1 MKNFDF
7 IAGSLAIDAPSSPF
21 ILLASQIIKEVFY
34 ETNGYF
40 AYKFISISK
49 DNPKNIPTFLIVSQ
63 EYGILIVDIIQEK
76 VLSTIER
83 DEEFYWKIGDEF
95 EYSRET
101 VVFNYEEDVKNRL
114 RTKPL
119 LFNKKKKIFNV
130 EINTLLVFCENN
142 EYQELLDPDLD
153 NIAVNFSELK
163 DYLEAFHAQRSL
175 NTPLSD
181 EVFAQICSQIE
192 GTYIFEK
199 EKNINSLLNEQSLVT
214 VNDFIEESLNV
225 TFKQD
230 RVQRQISM
238 QLPNGIQRIRGLAGT
253 GKTIVL
259 CLKAALTHSTYK
271 DFKILYLFN
280 TQSLY
285 KSIQNLITKYYG
297 AETGLLPDFENKIDI
312 YHAWGGAAKAG
323 LYSELCKSLG
333 LKPLS
338 FNQLRG
344 SGDPL
349 KSLYKDLLAK
359 ASNRITPVYDLVL
372 IDEAQDFA
380 PEIFEVV
387 YKLTKGEGDKKR
399 IIWAYDEFQS
409 LKDTVI
415 REPEDLFGRNAEGE
429 PNILNASLNGNYEG
443 DIPKDFTLPNCYRT
457 PRPVLM
463 TAHGVAMGLYAPQ
476 KTHMFYEKTA
486 WNAIGYNVIQPT
498 THSIPEKIEVILE
511 RPDSNSRNTLEKL
524 LTDNGKPITDLIKVQ
539 EVNSTLEQFDY
550 ISSECHRLINVEK
563 VAPEQ
568 IIIINL
574 SKGDNKHEMI
584 RLRNVLAARGMN
596 SVIPGYVE
604 SPDIFQPKDHIT
616 ITTPFRAKGNESNIV
631 FLINSQ
637 LVADDHTPRTRNS
650 FFVSL
655 TRSRGWCYVVGEGE
669 GIKKLKHEISG
680 ILRNFPTFNFI
691 SPLKSEVTGKL
702 DYLSRSDSEIDEINR
717 IVNII
722 NNNPEILNLL
732 DENVIAKLNLK
743 FEK

>member
-1 MKNFDF
+1 M
-7 IAGSLAIDAPSSPF
+7 
-21 ILLASQIIKEVFY
+21 
-34 ETNGYF
+34 
-40 AYKFISISK
+40 
-49 DNPKNIPTFLIVSQ
+49 SQ
-63 EYGILIVDIIQEK
+63 EYGILVIDIIQEK
-76 VLSTIER
+76 VLDSIER
-83 DEEFYWKIGDEF
+83 DEEYYWKFGSEF

-114 RTKPL
+114 RSKSL
-119 LFNKKKKIFNV
+119 LFNKKKKTFNF
-130 EINTLLVFCENN
+130 EISTVLVFCENN
-142 EYQELLDPDLD
+142 DYEKYLDPDLGNTAIRFGD
-153 NIAVNFSELK
+153 LK
-163 DYLEAFHAQRSL
+163 DFLEAFRAKRSFGEA
-175 NTPLSD
+175 LSD
-181 EVFAQICSQIE
+181 EVFAQVCSQIE
-192 GTYIFEK
+192 GTFIFEK
-199 EKNINSLLNEQSLVT
+199 EKNINSLLNEKSLIT
-214 VNDFIEESLNV
+214 VNDFIDESLNV

-259 CLKAALTHSTYK
+259 CLKAALTHSTYS

-323 LYSELCKSLG
+323 LYSELCKTLG

-344 SGDPL
+344 SSDPL
-349 KSLYKDLLAK
+349 KSLYKDLLSK
-359 ASNRITPVYDLVL
+359 GGDRITPIYDLVL

-380 PEIFEVV
+380 PEIFEAV
-387 YKLTKGEGDKKR
+387 YKLTKGDGDQKR

-415 REPEDLFGRNAEGE
+415 REPEDLFGRNAEGQ
-429 PNILNASLNGNYEG
+429 PNILNASLKGNYEG
-443 DIPKDFTLPNCYRT
+443 EIPKDFTLPNCYRT

-476 KTHMFYEKTA
+476 KTHMFYEKSA
-486 WNAIGYNVIQPT
+486 WNAIGYNVIEPT
-498 THSIPEKIEVILE
+498 THSIPEKVNVVLE

-524 LTDNGKPITDLIKVQ
+524 LTDNGKPITELIKVQ
-539 EVNSTLEQFDY
+539 EVDSTLEQLDY
-550 ISSECHRLINVEK
+550 ISNECHRLIVEEK

-584 RLRNVLAARGMN
+584 SLRNVLTNRGIH
-596 SVIPGYVE
+596 SVIPGYIE

-631 FLINSQ
+631 FLFNSQ

-655 TRSRGWCYVVGEGE
+655 TRSRGWCYVVGEGA
-669 GIKKLKHEISG
+669 GIKKLKREIVE
-680 ILRNFPTFNFI
+680 ILNNFPKFNFT
-691 SPLKSEVTGKL
+691 SPLKVEVTGKL
-702 DYLSRSDSEIDEINR
+702 DYLSRTDSEIDEINR

-722 NNNPEILNLL
+722 NNNPEILHLL
-732 DENVIAKLNLK
+732 DESVLAKLNIK
-743 FEK
+743 PEK

>member
-7 IAGSLAIDAPSSPF
+7 IAGSLAIDAPNSPF
-21 ILLASQIIKEVFY
+21 IVLASQIIKEAFY
-34 ETNGYF
+34 DTNGYF

-49 DNPKNIPTFLIVSQ
+49 DKPKNIPTFLIVSQ
-63 EYGILIVDIIQEK
+63 EYGILIIDIIQEPI
-76 VLSTIER
+76 LDSTEL
-83 DEEFYWKIGDEF
+83 EEEIYWKFGSEF

-101 VVFNYEEDVKNRL
+101 ILFNYEEDVKNRL
-114 RTKPL
+114 RSKSL
-119 LFNKKKKIFNV
+119 LFNKKKKTFNFQ
-130 EINTLLVFCENN
+130 INTLLVFCENSDFKK
-142 EYQELLDPDLD
+142 YLDPELE
-153 NIAVNFSELK
+153 NQAITFNYLK
-163 DYLEAFHAQRSL
+163 DYLEAFRAHRSFDK
-175 NTPLSD
+175 PLSN

-192 GTYIFEK
+192 GTFIFEK
-199 EKNINSLLNEQSLVT
+199 EKNINSLLGETKLVT

-259 CLKAALTHSTYK
+259 CLKAALTHSTFQ

-297 AETGLLPDFENKIDI
+297 AETGLLPDFDNKIDI
-312 YHAWGGAAKAG
+312 YHAWGGASKAG

-333 LKPLS
+333 LKPIN
-338 FNQLRG
+338 FAQLRG
-344 SGDPL
+344 SNDPL
-349 KSLYKDLLAK
+349 KSLYIDLLNK
-359 ASNRITPVYDLVL
+359 AGDRIKPIYDLVL

-380 PEIFEVV
+380 PEIFEVI
-387 YKLTKGEGDKKR
+387 YKLTKGEGDQKR

-409 LKDTVI
+409 LNDTVI
-415 REPEDLFGRNAEGE
+415 KEPEDLFGKNAEGQ
-429 PNILNASLNGNYEG
+429 PNILNASLKGNYEG

-463 TAHGVAMGLYAPQ
+463 TAHGVAMGLYAPK
-476 KTHMFYEKTA
+476 KTHIFYEKSA

-498 THSIPEKIEVILE
+498 THSIPEKVEVVLE

-524 LTDNGKPITDLIKVQ
+524 LTDNGKPITELIKVQ
-539 EVNSTLEQFDY
+539 EVDSTLEQLDY
-550 ISSECHRLINVEK
+550 ISNECYRLINDEK
-563 VAPEQ
+563 VAAEQ

-584 RLRNVLAARGMN
+584 RLRNVLANKGIH

-631 FLINSQ
+631 FLFNSQ

-655 TRSRGWCYVVGEGE
+655 TRSRGWCYVVGEGV
-669 GIKKLKHEISG
+669 GIKKLKSEILK
-680 ILRNFPTFNFI
+680 IIDNFPRFNFI
-691 SPLKSEVTGKL
+691 SPLKAEVTGKL
-702 DYLSRSDSEIDEINR
+702 NYLSRSDSEIDEINR
-717 IVNII
+717 IVNMI

-732 DENVIAKLNLK
+732 DESVLAKLNIK
-743 FEK
+743 SGK